1 VKGLVLG
8 RFIRLIVTLLV
19 VTFLASIM
27 YELLPGDPALALV
40 RGDTFNVTPEL
51 LDQARHQFSLD
62 RPVPVRYV
70 KWLGDALTGDLGR
83 SFRTRQPV
91 SEAIGERIG
100 VTIELMVLAQL
111 MALGYA
117 LLVAPL
123 SALRKG
129 KLYDRGMT
137 AVTFGLL
144 AIPAFIGGL
153 VLLYV
158 FAVKLQWLP
167 ATGYTPIGDG
177 LVDNVRSLI
186 LPAAALAAPEAAV
199 FARVLRAE
207 MVTTLQEDYILM
219 ARANGI
225 PTWRVL
231 FGHAL
236 RPSSFPLI
244 TLMGISVG
252 ALIGGSVIVETLFG
266 LPGIGRLAV
275 DSVTNRDF
283 VTVQGVVALV
293 TVGYVVVNFL
303 VDLAY
308 YALDPRVRR
317 AGA

>member
-1 VKGLVLG
+1 VRRLVLG
-8 RFIRLIVTLLV
+8 RLVRLVVTLLV

-27 YELLPGDPALALV
+27 YELLPGDPAVALV
-40 RGDTFNVTPEL
+40 SADTFNVTPETIE
-51 LDQARHQFSLD
+51 QARHQFHLD
-62 RPVPVRYV
+62 EPVPVRYV
-70 KWLGDALTGDLGR
+70 KWLGNALTGDLGR

-91 SEAIGERIG
+91 SDAITERIG
-100 VTIELMVLAQL
+100 VTLELMILAQL
-111 MALGYA
+111 MALTFA
-117 LLVAPL
+117 LIVAPL

-129 KLYDRGMT
+129 KLYDRGTTML
-137 AVTFGLL
+137 TFGML

-158 FAVKLQWLP
+158 FAVRFQLLP
-167 ATGYTPIGDG
+167 ATGYTPLGDG
-177 LVDNVRSLI
+177 VFTNVKSLL

-199 FARVLRAE
+199 YARVLRAE

-244 TLMGISVG
+244 TLMGISIG
-252 ALIGGSVIVETLFG
+252 ALIGGSVIVETLFS
-266 LPGIGRLAV
+266 LPGIGRLAI

-283 VTVQGVVALV
+283 ITVQGVVALV

-308 YALDPRVRR
+308 FALDPRVRR

>member
-1 VKGLVLG
+1 
-8 RFIRLIVTLLV
+8 
-19 VTFLASIM
+19 M

-40 RGDTFNVTPEL
+40 SADTYNVTPETIE
-51 LDQARHQFSLD
+51 QARQQFHLD
-62 RPVPVRYV
+62 EPIPVRYV
-70 KWLGDALTGDLGR
+70 KWLGNALTGDLGR

-91 SEAIGERIG
+91 SDAITERIG
-100 VTIELMVLAQL
+100 VTLELMVLAQL
-111 MALGYA
+111 MALSFA

-129 KLYDRGMT
+129 KLYDRGTT
-137 AVTFGLL
+137 ALSFGML

-158 FAVKLQWLP
+158 FAVRFQLFP

-177 LVDNVRSLI
+177 LITNVKSLL

-199 FARVLRAE
+199 YARVLRAE

-244 TLMGISVG
+244 TLMGISIG

-293 TVGYVVVNFL
+293 TIAYVVVNFL
-303 VDLAY
+303 
-308 YALDPRVRR
+308 
-317 AGA
+317 

>member
-1 VKGLVLG
+1 VKALVLG
-8 RFIRLIVTLLV
+8 RFIRLVVTLLI

-40 RGDTFNVTPEL
+40 GTDTFNVSPEL
-51 LDQARHQFSLD
+51 LDQARQQFHLD
-62 RPVPVRYV
+62 EPVPIRYV
-70 KWLGDALTGDLGR
+70 RWLGDALTGDLGR

-91 SEAIGERIG
+91 SDAIGERIG
-100 VTIELMVLAQL
+100 LTIELMVLSQL
-111 MALGYA
+111 MALTFA
-117 LLVAPL
+117 LVVAPL
-123 SALRKG
+123 SALRPG

-137 AVTFGLL
+137 ALTFALL

-158 FAVKLQWLP
+158 FAVKFQLLP
-167 ATGYTPIGDG
+167 ATGYTPLGDG
-177 LVDNVRSLI
+177 LVDNLKSLV

-199 FARVLRAE
+199 YARVLRAE
-207 MVTTLQEDYILM
+207 MVNTLQEDYILM

-225 PTWRVL
+225 PTWRVI

-244 TLMGISVG
+244 TLMGISIG
-252 ALIGGSVIVETLFG
+252 ALIGGAVIVETMFG

-308 YALDPRVRR
+308 FALDPRVRR

>member
-1 VKGLVLG
+1 MKALILG
-8 RFIRLIVTLLV
+8 RFIRLVVTLLI

-27 YELLPGDPALALV
+27 YELLPGDPTLALV
-40 RGDTFNVTPEL
+40 RTDTFNVSPEL
-51 LDQARHQFSLD
+51 LDQARQQFHLD
-62 RPVPVRYV
+62 DPVPVRYV
-70 KWLGDALTGDLGR
+70 RWLGDALTGDLGR

-91 SEAIGERIG
+91 SDAIGERIG
-100 VTIELMVLAQL
+100 LTIELMVLSQL
-111 MALGYA
+111 MALTFA
-117 LLVAPL
+117 LIVAPL
-123 SALRKG
+123 SALRPG
-129 KLYDRGMT
+129 KFYDRGMT
-137 AVTFGLL
+137 ALTFALL

-158 FAVKLQWLP
+158 FAVKFQLLP

-177 LVDNVRSLI
+177 LVDNLKSLV

-199 FARVLRAE
+199 YARVLRAE
-207 MVTTLQEDYILM
+207 MVNTLQEDYILM

-244 TLMGISVG
+244 TLMGISIG
-252 ALIGGSVIVETLFG
+252 ALIGGAVIVETLFG

-308 YALDPRVRR
+308 FALDPRVRR

>member
-1 VKGLVLG
+1 MQRLVVG
-8 RFIRLIVTLLV
+8 RLVRLVVTLLV

-40 RGDTFNVTPEL
+40 SADTYNVTPETIE
-51 LDQARHQFSLD
+51 QARHQFHLD
-62 RPVPVRYV
+62 EPVPVRYV
-70 KWLGDALTGDLGR
+70 KWLGNALTGDLGR

-91 SEAIGERIG
+91 SDAITERIG
-100 VTIELMVLAQL
+100 VTLELMVLAQL
-111 MALGYA
+111 MALTFA
-117 LLVAPL
+117 LVVAPL

-137 AVTFGLL
+137 AVTFGML

-158 FAVKLQWLP
+158 FAVRFQFFP

-177 LVDNVRSLI
+177 LITSVKSLL

-199 FARVLRAE
+199 YTRVLRAE

-225 PTWRVL
+225 PTWKVL

-244 TLMGISVG
+244 TLMGISIG

-308 YALDPRVRR
+308 FALDPRVRR

>member
-1 VKGLVLG
+1 MRALVLG
-8 RFIRLIVTLLV
+8 RFVRLVVTLLV

-40 RGDTFNVTPEL
+40 RGDTFNVSPEQIE
-51 LDQARHQFSLD
+51 QARQMFNLD
-62 RPVPVRYV
+62 DPVPVRYV
-70 KWLGDALTGDLGR
+70 KWLGDAVTGDLGR

-91 SEAIGERIG
+91 SDAIGERLA
-100 VTIELMVLAQL
+100 VTIQLMLMAQL
-111 MALGYA
+111 MALAFA
-117 LLVAPL
+117 LVVAPL
-123 SALRKG
+123 SALRPG

-137 AVTFGLL
+137 ALSFALL
-144 AIPAFIGGL
+144 AVPTFIGGL
-153 VLLYV
+153 VLLYL
-158 FAVKLQWLP
+158 FAVRFQLLP
-167 ATGYTPIGDG
+167 ATGYTPLEDG
-177 LVDNVRSLI
+177 VVESVKSLL

-199 FARVLRAE
+199 YARVLRSE
-207 MVTTLQEDYILM
+207 MVNTLQEDYILT

-225 PTWRVL
+225 PTWRIL

-244 TLMGISVG
+244 TLMGISIG
-252 ALIGGSVIVETLFG
+252 ALIGGSVIVESLFG

-283 VTVQGVVALV
+283 VTLQGVVALV

-303 VDLAY
+303 VDLSY

-317 AGA
+317 A